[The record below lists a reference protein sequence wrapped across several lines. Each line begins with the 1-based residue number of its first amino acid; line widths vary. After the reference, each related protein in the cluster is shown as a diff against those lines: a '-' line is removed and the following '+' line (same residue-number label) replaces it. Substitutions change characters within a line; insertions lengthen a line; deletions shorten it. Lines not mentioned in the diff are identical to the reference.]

1 MLKPTYDATLSEQ
14 DQQVFDALVPADHY
28 VRQVLTVVDFE
39 RYRATMAVRYHA
51 TAGRP
56 AEDPVLLLKL
66 GFLQTQ
72 YRLSDRE
79 VCTQAQVNVAFRL
92 FLQLGLTAS
101 LPHPSL
107 LTVFR
112 AHLGGEVYEQIFDG
126 VVAQAR
132 AAGLVKD
139 RLRLKD
145 ATHSIA
151 NIAIPSTIRLVAQT
165 RQRLLDAAEPF
176 AAEPVAAER
185 AHALAIRTA
194 TADLSDEERLLQ
206 RVAHLRQI
214 VGWTEQ
220 VSADLGPEPAPAPP
234 DRRAFADALA
244 LAHQILADRDDPDGG
259 DHIVSIHDPDARR
272 ACMAAFLPAIC
283 STWRWMRTARSSSPW
298 RC

>member
-1 MLKPTYDATLSEQ
+1 MLKPTYASLLSEQ

-28 VRQVLTVVDFE
+28 LRQVLTVVDFE
-39 RYRATMAVRYHA
+39 RYRTTMAVRYHA

-66 GFLQTQ
+66 GFVQTQ

-112 AHLGGEVYEQIFDG
+112 ARLGGEVYAQIFDG

-132 AAGLVKD
+132 SAGLVND

-165 RQRLLDAAEPF
+165 R
-176 AAEPVAAER
+176 
-185 AHALAIRTA
+185 
-194 TADLSDEERLLQ
+194 
-206 RVAHLRQI
+206 
-214 VGWTEQ
+214 
-220 VSADLGPEPAPAPP
+220 
-234 DRRAFADALA
+234 
-244 LAHQILADRDDPDGG
+244 
-259 DHIVSIHDPDARR
+259 
-272 ACMAAFLPAIC
+272 
-283 STWRWMRTARSSSPW
+283 
-298 RC
+298 